1 MERMSVILKRKKKH
15 HNIME
20 NILVKCVQ
28 CEGLVMINKKDFNC
42 KIFRHGIMKST
53 NLQIDPHLNKTECD
67 RLLKEG
73 LIHGCGKPFK
83 LIINGEKYLT
93 EKCDYI

>member
-1 MERMSVILKRKKKH
+1 MNYIIVSCPSCKNLIQ
-15 HNIME
+15 IF
-20 NILVKCVQ
+20 
-28 CEGLVMINKKDFNC
+28 KKDFNC

-67 RLLKEG
+67 RLFKEG